1 MTLAPASSLKIV
13 HKIVNTIN
21 APDFIDTYRQR
32 PQDFTRKSPLD
43 FQTLCLFILNQP
55 QAALTPELNH
65 FFQMVYQSPLPQ
77 AVVTAQAFCQARKKI
92 QPEAFV
98 ALNDQLQQ
106 LIDHFHL
113 RRTWRHFRLLA
124 VDGSSVHLPLEK
136 KLERCFGTHDDLP
149 VGRASVLYDTLDGQV
164 LHSLLVTPDMGERA
178 CAAMHLEAAPE
189 NSLILYDRGYPSHW
203 LFALHQQK
211 EVHFVM
217 RLKLTHSRE
226 VAEFVASGKQEGMVT
241 LKAGNYLAREACEGY
256 GLAPDVSVRV
266 RLIRLTLSSGK
277 TEVLATSLLNSG
289 EFPAEQ
295 FGELYHQRWG
305 IEVGYRDLKCP
316 LNIENF
322 SGRSFIAVR
331 QDFYAAQLMKNLAS
345 LMCQSQQ
352 AAIDHQSR
360 DSPLNYKASLSLA
373 ISVLRDSWV
382 TLCLNPCISF
392 MKQVLELIRKVPN
405 AVRPGRQFTRV
416 RRRPATRGCEGFKPV
431 R

>member
-1 MTLAPASSLKIV
+1 MTGVPASWLKIV
-13 HKIVNTIN
+13 QKIVNTISS
-21 APDFIDTYRQR
+21 PDFIDTYRQR
-32 PQDFTRKSPLD
+32 PQDFTRNSPLD

-65 FFQMVYQSPLPQ
+65 FFQMLTQSPLPQ

-92 QPEAFV
+92 QPKAFV
-98 ALNDQLQQ
+98 ALNNQLQQ
-106 LIDHFHL
+106 LIDQYHL

-149 VGRASVLYDTLDGQV
+149 VGRASVLYDTLDGQA
-164 LHSLLVTPDMGERA
+164 LHSLLVTPDLGERA

-189 NSLILYDRGYPSHW
+189 NSLILYDRGYPAHW
-203 LFALHQQK
+203 LFALHQQQ
-211 EVHFVM
+211 EVQYVM
-217 RLKLTHSRE
+217 RLKLSHSRE
-226 VAEFVASGKQEGMVT
+226 VAEFMASGKPEAMVS

-256 GLAPDVSVRV
+256 QLDPDVSVRV
-266 RLIRLTLSSGK
+266 RLIRLTLSSGE
-277 TEVLATSLLNSG
+277 TEILATSLLDCKV
-289 EFPAEQ
+289 FPAEQ
-295 FGELYHQRWG
+295 FEELYHLRWG

-345 LMCQSQQ
+345 LMCQTQQ

-360 DSPLNYKASLSLA
+360 DSRLQYKASLSLA
-373 ISVLRDSWV
+373 LSVLRDSWV

-392 MKQVLELIRKVPN
+392 MKM
-405 AVRPGRQFTRV
+405 
-416 RRRPATRGCEGFKPV
+416 GFAMASEEP
-431 R
+431 